1 MMLVSSCGAAM
12 CLGTFADPVQRGI
25 HPGVTPVRCASSLKG
40 HYELT
45 VCCLPIYSVLRVCET
60 LLVTVLYIIFE
71 VMSNATNGFPLD
83 GASAPTSRTVLPG
96 VATPLAPPT
105 STSHVIADALR
116 TAIVEGTLAPGAP
129 LRQDAIARH
138 FSVSAIPVRE
148 ALRQLA
154 SEGWARIELN
164 KGASVAPLSRDEARE
179 IYEIRS
185 ALESLAL
192 GLAIPNHT
200 EASLREVSAL
210 AASGSHE
217 TDPSQYVARNEAFH
231 MSLYAPAG
239 RPQLMEMLATL
250 HRRGERY
257 LRLKF
262 GFPAYKGESDAEH
275 AEILAAVQRRDI
287 PAAQALVAEHLLGTG
302 ELIYRFLSEREAARA
317 AAPAA
322 KKRRAGKTMRAAANA
337 ESASPA
343 TPRSRSRTSDEASS

>member
-1 MMLVSSCGAAM
+1 
-12 CLGTFADPVQRGI
+12 
-25 HPGVTPVRCASSLKG
+25 
-40 HYELT
+40 
-45 VCCLPIYSVLRVCET
+45 
-60 LLVTVLYIIFE
+60 
-71 VMSNATNGFPLD
+71 MSNATDGFPLD
-83 GASAPTSRTVLPG
+83 GGSAPTSQTLLTG
-96 VATPLAPPT
+96 VAAPLAPPT

-200 EASLREVSAL
+200 DASLREVSAL
-210 AASGSHE
+210 VKSASSE
-217 TDPSQYVARNEAFH
+217 TDPSLYVARNEAFH

-262 GFPAYKGESDAEH
+262 GFPAYKGESDDEH
-275 AEILAAVQRRDI
+275 AEILAAVKRRDI
-287 PAAQALVAEHLLGTG
+287 PAAQALVAAHLLGTG
-302 ELIYRFLSEREAARA
+302 ELIYRFLTERA
-317 AAPAA
+317 AAQPAA
-322 KKRRAGKTMRAAANA
+322 KKRRARTASAAP
-337 ESASPA
+337 ASPA
-343 TPRSRSRTSDEASS
+343 PSRSRSRTPDEASS

>member
-1 MMLVSSCGAAM
+1 
-12 CLGTFADPVQRGI
+12 
-25 HPGVTPVRCASSLKG
+25 
-40 HYELT
+40 
-45 VCCLPIYSVLRVCET
+45 
-60 LLVTVLYIIFE
+60 
-71 VMSNATNGFPLD
+71 MSNATNGFPLD
-83 GASAPTSRTVLPG
+83 GDLAPTSRTALPG
-96 VATPLAPPT
+96 VATPLAAPT

-200 EASLREVSAL
+200 AESLREVSAL
-210 AASGSHE
+210 AACGSHE
-217 TDPSQYVARNEAFH
+217 TDPSLYVARNEAFH

-239 RPQLMEMLATL
+239 RPQLMDMLTTL

-302 ELIYRFLSEREAARA
+302 ELIYRFLSEREAASVA
-317 AAPAA
+317 SPAR
-322 KKRRAGKTMRAAANA
+322 KKRRAVQTTRAAASSNA
-337 ESASPA
+337 ASNASSNADSASPA
-343 TPRSRSRTSDEASS
+343 TPRSRSRTPDEASS